1 MMVIHVAPGIAD
13 DFPSPRSPSLRIS
26 PREGGRC
33 GGAESC
39 ARRIW
44 RRLGEG
50 GAFGIRWLGALIL
63 VAEVVGLV

>member
-1 MMVIHVAPGIAD
+1 MWHIPGIAND
-13 DFPSPRSPSLRIS
+13 DFPSPRFPSFRIS

-44 RRLGEG
+44 LRFGGEG
-50 GAFGIRWLGALIL
+50 GAFGIRWLGAVIL